1 MRTWMS
7 TTMEN
12 FESVTINEAMR
23 VMSDEDLTFIATYYP
38 MMLQGMCLMATLEN
52 QLEIEGKASNPPVI
66 LKTRESE
73 NWFVY
78 LRRRFKEWLFS
89 RLLRMVSKR

>member
-1 MRTWMS
+1 
-7 TTMEN
+7 
-12 FESVTINEAMR
+12 
-23 VMSDEDLTFIATYYP
+23 MSDEDLTFIATYYP

-52 QLEIEGKASNPPVI
+52 QLEIEGKVSNPPVI
-66 LKTRESE
+66 LKTRKSE

-89 RLLRMVSKR
+89 SLLKMASKKQ